1 MRVTR
6 MRETFSAFFKYLHW
20 NRAAKNPKNAEIENL
35 AETLVDYV
43 RMRLDVNPQASAVV
57 AVDELAFRFRED
69 RRVIRNVLLILES
82 RRRAKKT
89 EFNDVWKLQI

>member
-1 MRVTR
+1 MRVTPI
-6 MRETFSAFFKYLHW
+6 RETFSAFFKCLHW
-20 NRAAKNPKNAEIENL
+20 NRTAKNLNNAEMENP

-43 RMRLDVNPQASAVV
+43 RMRSEVNPQASAVV

-69 RRVIRNVLLILES
+69 RRVIRNVLHILES
-82 RRRAKKT
+82 RKRAKTT